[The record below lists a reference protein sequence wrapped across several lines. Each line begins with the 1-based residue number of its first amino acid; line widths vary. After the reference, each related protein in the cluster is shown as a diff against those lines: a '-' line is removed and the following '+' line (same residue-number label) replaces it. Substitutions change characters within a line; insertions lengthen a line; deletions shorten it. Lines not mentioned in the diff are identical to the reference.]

1 MAFKRTGIACHA
13 KRYWEGE
20 VVILNLEYMIDDRQ
34 DQGVY
39 RECTDKIKFV
49 S

>member
-20 VVILNLEYMIDDRQ
+20 VAMPDFGYMIDDRQ
-34 DQGVY
+34 DRGVH
-39 RECTDKIKFV
+39 RECTDEIKFG